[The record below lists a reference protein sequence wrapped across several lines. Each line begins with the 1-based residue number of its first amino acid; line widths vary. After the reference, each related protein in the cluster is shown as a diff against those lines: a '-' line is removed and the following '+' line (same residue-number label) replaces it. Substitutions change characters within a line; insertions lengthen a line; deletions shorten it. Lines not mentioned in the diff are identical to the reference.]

1 MASGIT
7 DSPPSLPHL
16 SNRKTFIIFY
26 AIAVALYWM
35 SLYFYVPTLSV
46 YAQTKVESLAL
57 VGTIL
62 SMYGLWQAI
71 IRLPLGIVT
80 DILGHRKPFI
90 LAGFALAA
98 LGAWLMATAQNGE
111 HLLIGRAV
119 TGLAA
124 GTWVPLIVIFSSLFP
139 PEQAVRATAILT
151 LVNSLSRMVATSL
164 TGWLNGLGGYP
175 LAFYVAMAAAAL
187 AILVVLPL
195 REERVPPQRLSMSGI
210 WSVIVR
216 PDVMRPALLAALAQY
231 VTWAATLSFTPLLAA
246 ELGASDVTQSALT
259 SLSILVISLGNSVT
273 AFLSR
278 RLNLRQLSSFSFV
291 MLAFGALLAAW
302 APSLGWLFLAQFL
315 AGLGSGISH
324 PLLMGL
330 SIAKVDQSQRN
341 TAMGLHQAIYGF
353 GMFAGPWISGA
364 LADVI
369 GLQPMFAVT
378 GVAVFLIGVAGSQF
392 LVVDK
397 NR

>member
-1 MASGIT
+1 MAPDATGST
-7 DSPPSLPHL
+7 SPLPH
-16 SNRKTFIIFY
+16 SFNRRTFITFY

-46 YAQTKVESLAL
+46 YAQTKVENLAI

-80 DILGHRKPFI
+80 DLLGRRRPFI
-90 LAGFALAA
+90 IVGFALAG
-98 LGAWLMATAQNGE
+98 LGAWLMATAPNGGQ
-111 HLLIGRAV
+111 LMFGRAV

-139 PEQAVRATAILT
+139 SEQAVRATAILT
-151 LVNSLSRMVATSL
+151 LVNSLSRMIATSL
-164 TGWLNGLGGYP
+164 TGWMNGLGGYS
-175 LAFYVAMAAAAL
+175 LAFYVAIVAAAL

-195 REERVPPQRLSMSGI
+195 REERVPPQRFELHGI

-216 PDVMRPALLAALAQY
+216 PDVLRPALLAALAQY
-231 VTWAATLSFTPLLAA
+231 ITWAATLSFTPILAA
-246 ELGASDVTQSALT
+246 KLGASDVAQSALT
-259 SLSILVISLGNSVT
+259 SLSILIISLGNSVT
-273 AFLSR
+273 AMLSR
-278 RLNLRQLSSFSFV
+278 RLNLRHLSSFSFV

-302 APSLGWLFLAQFL
+302 APSLGWLFLAQFF

-364 LADVI
+364 LAEKI

-378 GVAVFLIGVAGSQF
+378 GVAVLLIGIAGSQF

-397 NR
+397 NQ

>member
-1 MASGIT
+1 MASGAT
-7 DSPPSLPHL
+7 NSTPSLPHP

-80 DILGHRKPFI
+80 DILGRRKPFI
-90 LAGFALAA
+90 FAGFALAA
-98 LGAWLMATAQNGE
+98 LGAWLMATAQSGQ

-164 TGWLNGLGGYP
+164 TGWLNGLGGYS
-175 LAFYVAMAAAAL
+175 LAFYVAMIAAAL

-195 REERVPPQRLSMSGI
+195 REERVPAQRLSWPGV

-231 VTWAATLSFTPLLAA
+231 VTWAATLSFTPILAA
-246 ELGASDVTQSALT
+246 ELGASDVMQSALT
-259 SLSILVISLGNSVT
+259 SLSILIISLGNSVT
-273 AFLSR
+273 ALLSR
-278 RLNLRQLSSFSFV
+278 RLNLRQLSSFSFI

-330 SIAKVDQSQRN
+330 SIARVDQSQRN

-364 LADVI
+364 LADQI
-369 GLQPMFAVT
+369 GLQPMFAIT
-378 GVAVFLIGVAGSQF
+378 GVAVLLIGVAGSQF

-397 NR
+397 NK